1 MRLDTESVFKHLKFY
16 LYPYT
21 ILLVLLMFSVP
32 ILTDLATDWYHDGN
46 YSHGFFIIP
55 ISIFLFYRKRH
66 DINLPAKTSRQG
78 LALFVAGC
86 ILLIFGYAASEFFTT
101 RFGLVIV
108 LSGFAWYYLGN
119 ENFRKVWFAFFF
131 LVFMIPVPAIIY
143 HSATIPMQL
152 FASKVTTSLLQLV
165 GIPVMRN
172 GNIINLP
179 GYSLEVVEAC
189 SGLRSLVTLLAL
201 AALYAYFRLPGKV
214 LPVVLFVAAIP
225 IAIVTNVFRVF
236 TAAFGAY
243 AISKE
248 VAEDFIHEISGL
260 FVFFTAL
267 VIMVILGNILIWIRN
282 RLRRS

>member
-1 MRLDTESVFKHLKFY
+1 
-16 LYPYT
+16 
-21 ILLVLLMFSVP
+21 
-32 ILTDLATDWYHDGN
+32 
-46 YSHGFFIIP
+46 
-55 ISIFLFYRKRH
+55 
-66 DINLPAKTSRQG
+66 
-78 LALFVAGC
+78 
-86 ILLIFGYAASEFFTT
+86 
-101 RFGLVIV
+101 
-108 LSGFAWYYLGN
+108 
-119 ENFRKVWFAFFF
+119 
-131 LVFMIPVPAIIY
+131 
-143 HSATIPMQL
+143 MQL